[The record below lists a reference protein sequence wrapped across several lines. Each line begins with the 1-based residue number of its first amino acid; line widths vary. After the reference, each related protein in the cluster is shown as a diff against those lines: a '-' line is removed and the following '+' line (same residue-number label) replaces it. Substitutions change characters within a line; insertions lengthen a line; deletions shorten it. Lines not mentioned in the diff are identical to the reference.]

1 MEHTVRIFDQSLSLV
16 AEAPVE
22 LDLSKLE
29 EITTTETTMEI
40 RVDGI
45 TTTVDLSD
53 PLNPVVITGEGE
65 TSSSAAE

>member
-1 MEHTVRIFDQSLSLV
+1 MEHTVRIFDQSLGLV

-22 LDLSKLE
+22 LDLSRLE